1 MDSGFSSLIFLVLL
15 IGIFYF
21 MLIRPQKRRVQQHQ
35 QLVDSLGVGD
45 EIVTIGG
52 LHGTITRIGDDDLEL
67 EAAPGV
73 RMRFVK
79 SAVARVVAEDLDA
92 GAQVEDETAET
103 RDSAASGEE
112 DK

>member
-1 MDSGFSSLIFLVLL
+1 MDSGLSSLVFLVLL

-35 QLVDSLGVGD
+35 RLVDSLDVGD

-52 LHGTITRIGDDDLEL
+52 LHGVITTIGDDDLEI

-73 RMRFVK
+73 KLRFVK
-79 SAVARVVAEDLDA
+79 SAVARVVSEDLDEDA
-92 GAQVEDETAET
+92 EPDAVETRETAP
-103 RDSAASGEE
+103 SGED
-112 DK
+112 DKQ